1 MKQSSKLLL
10 LQAIHS
16 RSMLPCQDSPGVKVP
31 YTAAVSAVFISV
43 TQSRTFCLLVYSG
56 SRYFNYTFHVEVK
69 LENFMF
75 ISSYGD
81 VPLILNLTVVGVNS
95 QFLWTFLLIVIWRG
109 FHISKYTCCSSKWL
123 VMWLLML
130 VNVTNSCFFCH
141 FHVSVSWWCP
151 KGLQENVWSLLDQY
165 VYKLWASPRSS
176 RTARSTSW
184 LDAVQGDLNQ
194 TFVLLGHLILRVLE
208 VLI

>member
-1 MKQSSKLLL
+1 VMKQSSKLLL

-95 QFLWTFLLIVIWRG
+95 QFLWTFLLIVI
-109 FHISKYTCCSSKWL
+109 
-123 VMWLLML
+123 
-130 VNVTNSCFFCH
+130 
-141 FHVSVSWWCP
+141 
-151 KGLQENVWSLLDQY
+151 
-165 VYKLWASPRSS
+165 
-176 RTARSTSW
+176 
-184 LDAVQGDLNQ
+184 
-194 TFVLLGHLILRVLE
+194 
-208 VLI
+208 